1 MSFNRQGEI
10 KVQQYLTDN
19 LYALETESY
28 EEQLL
33 EKQIRNIFAEFEV
46 DGKISAGDRV
56 LMKVNLLM
64 GKDPSRAVCTHP
76 AVVRAVA
83 REVKSLGAR
92 PVLADSPGGPFNRP
106 ALKLAY
112 SRSGYAEDAEKGLY
126 ELNYNTGSFY
136 GKLETGRRGKSFELC
151 SFLRDA
157 DFIINLPKLKT
168 HGLTVYTG
176 AVKNLFG
183 VVPGTV
189 KAGYHFKMPKVR
201 DFCQLLLDI
210 AELAAPDLTIMDAVI
225 GMEGSGPSSGRPRD
239 FKLLL
244 AASDML
250 ELDLLVSWLLRGDAS
265 YRKDPLPE
273 AIMSRYSQS
282 GESRGYGKY
291 GEESFLKEEIPGWLA
306 ERFRE
311 VELPDID
318 RTANLLDK
326 RLPDFLNRFLTRLL
340 RPRPVFTSNCI
351 GCGICEENCPPQV
364 IFLEQ
369 GQARVELKGC
379 IRCFCCQELC
389 PHEAVEIEKP
399 LLGRL
404 FF

>member
-1 MSFNRQGEI
+1 MH
-10 KVQQYLTDN
+10 QYLRDN
-19 LYALETESY
+19 LYVVETENY
-28 EEQLL
+28 GEQLL
-33 EKQIRNIFAEFEV
+33 KENIEKIFAEFKV
-46 DGKISAGDRV
+46 GDKISAGDRV

-76 AVVRAVA
+76 EVVRAVA
-83 REVKSLGAR
+83 REVKALGGE
-92 PVLADSPGGPFNRP
+92 PVLADSPGGPFNKP

-112 SRSGYAEDAEKGLY
+112 SRSGYTEEAGKGLY

-136 GKLETGRRGKSFELC
+136 GKLESGRRGKSFELC
-151 SFLRDA
+151 SFIREA

-168 HGLTVYTG
+168 HGLTLYTG

-210 AELAAPDLTIMDAVI
+210 AELAAPDLTIMDAVT
-225 GMEGSGPSSGRPRD
+225 GMEGAGPSSGTPRD

-250 ELDLLVSWLLRGDAS
+250 ELDLLVSWLLRGDSS
-265 YRKDPLPE
+265 YRNDPLPE
-273 AIMSRYSQS
+273 AILSRYSQS
-282 GESRGYGKY
+282 GETGGYGRY
-291 GEESFLKEEIPGWLA
+291 IEENFLKEEIPGWLT
-306 ERFRE
+306 EKFRE
-311 VELPDID
+311 VKLPDID
-318 RTANLLDK
+318 RTANLMDK
-326 RLPDFLNRFLTRLL
+326 RMPDFLKRIVIRLV
-340 RPRPVFTSNCI
+340 RPRPVFTSACI
-351 GCGICEENCPPQV
+351 GCGICEKNCPPQV
-364 IFLEQ
+364 ITLEQ
-369 GQARVELKGC
+369 GQARAELEGC

>member
-1 MSFNRQGEI
+1 M
-10 KVQQYLTDN
+10 QQYLRDN
-19 LYALETESY
+19 LYAVETENY
-28 EEQLL
+28 GDQLL
-33 EKQIRNIFAEFEV
+33 KENIEKIFAEFRVGE
-46 DGKISAGDRV
+46 KISAGDRV

-64 GKDPSRAVCTHP
+64 GKDPSQAVCTHP

-83 REVKSLGAR
+83 REVKALGGE
-92 PVLADSPGGPFNRP
+92 PVLADSPGGPFNNA

-112 SRSGYAEDAEKGLY
+112 SRSGYIEGAEKGFY

-136 GKLETGRRGKSFELC
+136 GKLENGLRGKSFELC
-151 SFLRDA
+151 NFIKEA
-157 DFIINLPKLKT
+157 DFIINMPKLKT
-168 HGLTVYTG
+168 HGLTLYTG

-210 AELAAPDLTIMDAVI
+210 AELAAPDLSIMDAVT
-225 GMEGSGPSSGRPRD
+225 GMEGAGPSSGTPRD

-250 ELDLLVSWLLRGDAS
+250 ELDLLVSWLLRGGSS
-265 YRKDPLPE
+265 YQNDPLPE
-273 AIMSRYSQS
+273 AILRRYRQP
-282 GESRGYGKY
+282 GESGNYERYY
-291 GEESFLKEEIPGWLA
+291 ERYREENFLKEEIPDWLI
-306 ERFRE
+306 EKFRE
-311 VELPDID
+311 VKLPDID
-318 RTANLLDK
+318 RTANLMDK
-326 RLPDFLNRFLTRLL
+326 RMPDFLISIVTRLV
-340 RPRPVFTSNCI
+340 RPRPVFTSACI
-351 GCGICEENCPPQV
+351 GCGICEKNCPPQV
-364 IFLEQ
+364 ISLER
-369 GQARVELKGC
+369 GQARAELEGC

-389 PHEAVEIEKP
+389 PHEAVEIKKP

>member
-1 MSFNRQGEI
+1 MH
-10 KVQQYLTDN
+10 QYLRDK
-19 LYALETESY
+19 LYAVETENY
-28 EEQLL
+28 GEQLL
-33 EKQIRNIFAEFEV
+33 KENIKKIFAEFKV
-46 DGKISAGDRV
+46 DEKISPGDRV

-83 REVKSLGAR
+83 GEIKALGGR
-92 PVLADSPGGPFNRP
+92 PVLADSPGGPFNQA

-112 SRSGYAEDAEKGLY
+112 NRSGYTEDAGKGLY

-136 GKLETGRRGKSFELC
+136 GKLESGRRGKSFELC
-151 SFLRDA
+151 SFIRKA

-168 HGLTVYTG
+168 HGLTLYTG

-189 KAGYHFKMPKVR
+189 KAGYHFKMPKIR

-210 AELAAPDLTIMDAVI
+210 AELVDPDLTIMDAVT
-225 GMEGSGPSSGRPRD
+225 GMEGSGPSSGTPRD

-244 AASDML
+244 AASDIL
-250 ELDLLVSWLLRGDAS
+250 ELDLLVSWLLRGDPS
-265 YRKDPLPE
+265 YRNDPLPE
-273 AIMSRYSQS
+273 AILRRYSQS
-282 GESRGYGKY
+282 GESESYGRY
-291 GEESFLKEEIPGWLA
+291 GEGNFLKEEIPDWLT
-306 ERFRE
+306 RKFRE
-311 VELPDID
+311 IKLPDID

-326 RLPDFLNRFLTRLL
+326 RMPDFLKRIVTRLV
-340 RPRPVFTSNCI
+340 RPRPVFTSACI
-351 GCGICEENCPPQV
+351 GCGICKKNCPPQV
-364 IFLEQ
+364 ISMEQ
-369 GQARVELKGC
+369 GQARVELEGC

-389 PHEAVEIEKP
+389 PHMAVEIENP